1 MRSSVSWT
9 IGLVHLTSLL
19 TIPVAAHQAIA
30 QEYPSCFMIT
40 SSGRMLDLTEL
51 CQSLPLTPPA
61 HSSASMDR
69 GGGAGTLPPT
79 PPAHSDTQRAR
90 TIRISPATPAHHYTQ
105 PTVGVRGSDD
115 HWLSGLNTVRRYA
128 PDQWSGYVLNRG
140 PHGFEEPSRGDRQNG
155 SSDGGNCDYPWQLDA
170 RGRRCGER
178 AASERPG
185 GRLGGQ

>member
-9 IGLVHLTSLL
+9 IGLIHLTSLL

-51 CQSLPLTPPA
+51 CQSLP
-61 HSSASMDR
+61 
-69 GGGAGTLPPT
+69 PT
-79 PPAHSDTQRAR
+79 PSAHSDTQRAR
-90 TIRISPATPAHHYTQ
+90 TIRLSPTAPAHHYTL
-105 PTVGVRGSDD
+105 PTVEVPGSDD

-170 RGRRCGER
+170 RGRLCGER

>member
-9 IGLVHLTSLL
+9 IGLIHLTSLL
-19 TIPVAAHQAIA
+19 TIPVAARKAIA

-51 CQSLPLTPPA
+51 CQSLPP
-61 HSSASMDR
+61 
-69 GGGAGTLPPT
+69 TL
-79 PPAHSDTQRAR
+79 PAHSDTQRAR
-90 TIRISPATPAHHYTQ
+90 TIRLSPATPANHYTQ

-115 HWLSGLNTVRRYA
+115 HWLSGLNMVRRYA

-140 PHGFEEPSRGDRQNG
+140 PHGFEEPGRGDRRNDISGG
-155 SSDGGNCDYPWQLDA
+155 SSGSSRSSGSSGSSGSGNCDNPWQLDA
-170 RGRRCGER
+170 RGRRCGRR

-185 GRLGGQ
+185 GR